1 MNMAAAAN
9 ANRDWEPE
17 RRAVGGEPRKVHVIQ
32 GEFHVSDEP
41 DLVLTTILGSCVAA
55 CVRDPVAGV
64 GGMNHFLLPGET
76 GAEKGAGEGL
86 RYGVQSMEL
95 LVNALLRRGARRERL
110 EVKLFGGAR
119 LIEGLTD
126 VGSQNA
132 AFAERFVRDEGLQA
146 AGGSLRGQ
154 QARRI
159 QFWPVSGRARQV
171 LLEAAGS
178 KIFAAERPRTVATPP
193 PEQSGALELF

>member
-1 MNMAAAAN
+1 MNATLA
-9 ANRDWEPE
+9 DWEPAP
-17 RRAVGGEPRKVHVIQ
+17 RPAPEPRKIHVIQ
-32 GEFHVSDEP
+32 GEFHVSD
-41 DLVLTTILGSCVAA
+41 DAGAVMTTILGSCVAA
-55 CVRDPVAGV
+55 CIRDPVAGI
-64 GGMNHFLLPGET
+64 GGMNHFLLPGED
-76 GAEKGAGEGL
+76 GGEGL

-95 LVNALLRRGARRERL
+95 LLNALLRRGARRDRL

-119 LIEGLTD
+119 LIDGLTD

-159 QFWPVSGRARQV
+159 QYWPVSGRARQI
-171 LLEAAGS
+171 LLAPNESRVFAIERRHVAA
-178 KIFAAERPRTVATPP
+178 PP
-193 PEQSGALELF
+193 ADTGALELF